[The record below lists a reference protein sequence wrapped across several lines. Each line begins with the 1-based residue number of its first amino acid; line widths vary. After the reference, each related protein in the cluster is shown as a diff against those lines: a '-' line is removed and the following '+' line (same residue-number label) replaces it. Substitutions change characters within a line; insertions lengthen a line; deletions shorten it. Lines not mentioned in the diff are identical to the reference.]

1 LNRKTLKNRSETFFF
16 RGIGPICLLVF
27 LLVLGWSNLALAH
40 KVYVFA
46 WAEKGKVYTES
57 SFGDRRVNKGK
68 IKVEDK
74 AGTVI
79 TTGITDDQGNFS
91 FTIPSGVSSDLVVK
105 LDASM
110 GHQASWTL
118 ALKEIQVA
126 MDPGDS
132 EKNHARAMAKK
143 EELEQGP
150 SFVRISAGIGIIF
163 ALAFL
168 GSKVHGR
175 LIRRRT
181 KRRKDD

>member
-1 LNRKTLKNRSETFFF
+1 MNRKNFKNRPEPFFLV
-16 RGIGPICLLVF
+16 GTGPACLLV
-27 LLVLGWSNLALAH
+27 LILVLGWCPPALAH

-57 SFGDRRVNKGK
+57 SFGDRRVNRGK

-91 FTIPSGVSSDLVVK
+91 FTIPSDVSSDLVVK

-110 GHQASWTL
+110 GHQASWTVP
-118 ALKEIQVA
+118 LKEMQVA
-126 MDPGDS
+126 MDLRDS
-132 EKNHARAMAKK
+132 EKNHARAMAQK

-150 SFVRISAGIGIIF
+150 SFIRVFAGIGIIF

-168 GSKVHGR
+168 GARVHGR
-175 LIRRRT
+175 LSRRRT
-181 KRRKDD
+181 KRRQNG